1 MVTNS
6 VPEKFKI
13 KIPENYSKELSL
25 MYDFLFDELGAGWCG
40 CFHYIW
46 NDSDPSLVAPNQ
58 DGYLYV
64 WKDYHFWKLS
74 ADSSYFKDQEI
85 IEYILDYSIDN
96 DHNKD

>member
-1 MVTNS
+1 M
-6 VPEKFKI
+6 I
-13 KIPENYSKELSL
+13 
-25 MYDFLFDELGAGWCG
+25 FLFDELGAGWCG

-46 NDSDPSLVAPNQ
+46 NDSNPSLVASNQ

-85 IEYILDYSIDN
+85 IEYILDYSIDK
-96 DHNKD
+96 DANKD